1 MHQVHGTAREPA
13 VGASRQLKLM
23 KYTSELR
30 VESIASRPLPEASSV
45 MTGKGICKYSRVGFA
60 GFISAGP
67 IRVVPRA
74 FRPFVDE
81 GLLLILGSVYYD
93 NGTKI

>member
-1 MHQVHGTAREPA
+1 MHQMHGTAREPA

-67 IRVVPRA
+67 NRVVPRA
-74 FRPFVDE
+74 VRPFVGE
-81 GLLLILGSVYYD
+81 RPLLIFGGVYYD
-93 NGTKI
+93 DGT